1 MSLNYLYGGDG
12 ATSARR
18 SDASVCGWGRFERD
32 LVWRPDRDGRAI
44 TLLEPLVYTDP
55 RSLRWRVEAGT
66 RLTGASLPRG
76 FWPVI
81 GGPFEGAFRN
91 ASVLHTAACSDRLR
105 PWRAIHRMFYEA
117 CRCAGV
123 DAPKAKAMYYAMFHF
138 GPRWHV
144 EEPSSL
150 IGGGRLGEAIV
161 RDLTPGPPT
170 EVDVAAI
177 VAYFT
182 SHDVAAEDIPTLD
195 ILDGG
200 D

>member
-1 MSLNYLYGGDG
+1 MSHQYLYGGHAAASEAG
-12 ATSARR
+12 SETSVPR
-18 SDASVCGWGRFERD
+18 WGGFQGD
-32 LVWRPDRDGRAI
+32 LVWRPDRDGRAM
-44 TLLEPLVYTDP
+44 TLLEAFVYTDP

-66 RLTGASLPRG
+66 RLVGASLPKG

-81 GGPFEGAFRN
+81 GGPYEGAFRN
-91 ASVLHTAACSDRLR
+91 ASVLHTAACAARIR

-123 DAPKAKAMYYAMFHF
+123 DAAKAKAMYYAMFHF

-150 IGGGRLGEAIV
+150 VAGTRHGEPTIRDVTPAPPSAGDVVAIV
-161 RDLTPGPPT
+161 D
-170 EVDVAAI
+170 
-177 VAYFT
+177 YFS
-182 SHDVAAEDIPTLD
+182 SHDVAAEDIPKLD
-195 ILDGG
+195 IPDRE